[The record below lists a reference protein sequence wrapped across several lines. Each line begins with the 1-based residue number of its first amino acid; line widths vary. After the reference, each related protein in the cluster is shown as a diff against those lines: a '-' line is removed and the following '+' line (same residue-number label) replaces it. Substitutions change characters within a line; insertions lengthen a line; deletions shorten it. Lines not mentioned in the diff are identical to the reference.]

1 MTEPLKNMQYD
12 LSFNFEGQT
21 LTSVLKNPSVVE
33 LALLIISGIML
44 WVITPTSVY
53 TDFNIQWNMIW
64 DNLTAHVSIDKSKI
78 IKGSLENYLEG

>member
-21 LTSVLKNPSVVE
+21 LKSVLKNPSVVE

-64 DNLTAHVSIDKSKI
+64 DNLTVSIDKSKI